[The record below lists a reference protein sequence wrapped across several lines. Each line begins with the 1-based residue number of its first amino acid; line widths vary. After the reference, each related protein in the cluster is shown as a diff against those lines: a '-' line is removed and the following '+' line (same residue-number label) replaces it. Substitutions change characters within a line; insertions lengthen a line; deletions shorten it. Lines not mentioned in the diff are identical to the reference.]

1 MCFPDFVADPFIFDM
16 FSFRDVFFFPSKSI
30 RRREPTLPSASL
42 AGSMKCGLL
51 ILDSIVS
58 IVDEIAHTLLAR
70 LARLARLLEYHVA
83 LRIFN
88 AFIIALER
96 QSCKT

>member
-1 MCFPDFVADPFIFDM
+1 M
-16 FSFRDVFFFPSKSI
+16 
-30 RRREPTLPSASL
+30 
-42 AGSMKCGLL
+42 

-58 IVDEIAHTLLAR
+58 IVDEIAHMLLAR

-88 AFIIALER
+88 GFIIALER